1 MPSLLVLLSSS
12 AGLSGFLSYKMLD
25 LWNFA
30 VYDHCYANDY
40 LYVSIISV
48 MLVALFACRTQATLA
63 GAVTM
68 LKCLPEKLNPV
79 IKPLMESIKKEE
91 NERLQVCFEDF
102 RVWWSDA

>member
-1 MPSLLVLLSSS
+1 
-12 AGLSGFLSYKMLD
+12 
-25 LWNFA
+25 
-30 VYDHCYANDY
+30 VYDHCYANDC
-40 LYVSIISV
+40 LYVSSISV
-48 MLVALFACRTQATLA
+48 MIVALFACRTQATLA

-102 RVWWSDA
+102 HVWWSGA